1 MNIREMLKTEGF
13 IKTVTD
19 VEQLAEMWLYAKDT
33 ETTATADRRAIEDQI
48 RKIASIRDDVEG
60 TETLALEGFRVK
72 VVGRID
78 RKVDADKVQELA
90 AEFGLTNHLS
100 TLFRWKPE
108 INMAIWKS
116 TDEAITRPLA
126 AAITAK
132 PGRPSFTIEPTTT
145 KE

>member
-1 MNIREMLKTEGF
+1 MKTMEQMAAEWLEA
-13 IKTVTD
+13 KEAERVA
-19 VEQLAEMWLYAKDT
+19 VEK
-33 ETTATADRRAIEDQI
+33 RRDLEDSM
-48 RKIASIRDDVEG
+48 RKVASIRDDTEG
-60 TETLALEGFRVK
+60 TETLTLEGFRVK

-90 AEFGLTNHLS
+90 AEAGLTDHLS

-108 INMAIWKS
+108 INMAIWKAS
-116 TDEAITRPLA
+116 DERITRPLA
-126 AAITAK
+126 GAITAK